1 MRRTCI
7 SGVLLLLVAACGEDS
22 DNVNPLAP
30 SAVGESAATSTASP
44 PPTDAGEP
52 TSDDA
57 PVTVGALSADGPIQG
72 LQTTG
77 TCQLN
82 WYKGNSASALGE
94 RIGATLTVREGEHV
108 DNMLVREGTCTEKI
122 GVRNA
127 DLVGT
132 IKILGHRSSRRWVY
146 ADSPARVWGS
156 SVDNSVTSEPDLHVR
171 FRAGSARAVL
181 VIKDDDAQ
189 LNQPDPLQVTL
200 KAPPSASA
208 WTPNQ
213 SYSLGHVLN
222 WNNAQGDPTF
232 PNLVN
237 HAGWWI
243 RTRQAAYGAQRVD
256 GGRPGSAQYPLFP
269 DDPNDWDP
277 ASTVRT
283 VEIRLDRPWG
293 AGDYRIRLRAVGS
306 ARLTPWE
313 TSSRA
318 AVANDFRSAIL
329 TVPSGRGFQHES
341 VTVVCPSRVSRN
353 GSTRP
358 ARRGTVRLQ
367 VLAPYQ
373 GVEVRPNQ
381 VRVC

>member
-1 MRRTCI
+1 MKRI
-7 SGVLLLLVAACGEDS
+7 SAVLLLLVAACGEDS

-30 SAVGESAATSTASP
+30 SAVADPGVAAGLHDGGAGPVPPGAGADLGAAPPGVCTLRWSHKPAPSGWTVENQGVITQNQGVISA
-44 PPTDAGEP
+44 G
-52 TSDDA
+52 
-57 PVTVGALSADGPIQG
+57 
-72 LQTTG
+72 G
-77 TCQLN
+77 TEMEL
-82 WYKGNSASALGE
+82 
-94 RIGATLTVREGEHV
+94 VEGEHV
-108 DNMLVREGTCTEKI
+108 DALLTASDACAESVS
-122 GVRNA
+122 VRNV
-127 DLVGT
+127 DLLGSLELKGGT
-132 IKILGHRSSRRWVY
+132 RRSRRTY
-146 ADSPARVWGS
+146 ADSPANLWGS
-156 SVDNSVTSEPDLHVR
+156 PVDNSITTEEPRRIR
-171 FRAGSARAVL
+171 FRAGRVSADLIVS
-181 VIKDDDAQ
+181 DDDAQ
-189 LNQPDPLQVTL
+189 LTQPDPLRVTL
-200 KAPPSASA
+200 EAPPSASP

-213 SYSLGHVLN
+213 SYGLGHVLN
-222 WNNAQGDPTF
+222 WNNAQGDSTF

-237 HAGWWI
+237 HVGWWI
-243 RTRQAAYGAQRVD
+243 RTRQATYGTD

-269 DDPNDWDP
+269 NEPNDWDP

-283 VEIRLDRPWG
+283 VEIQLDRPWA

-341 VTVVCPSRVSRN
+341 VTVVCPSRVTRN